1 MNQCQCGLFWSWRK
15 VKKYRHQGFCCCG
28 KCINN
33 GVHSLLSS
41 FPPSTPFY
49 RRVSLFLTSPFLPLW
64 HRFKP
69 SHIIRESR
77 ASLLCLWGFPSRLY
91 NDLPVGLFWF
101 WRRSLLANPAQLWPR
116 SSPNRTHFVLDSVFG
131 TSCSCTTPAAD
142 SFVWL
147 AAGFFFL
154 HHLLFSFFPPQFDLF
169 FRPRCPLFPSILFFS
184 VSLFVSFLLTFFP
197 ALASSTF
204 FPPTVCR
211 RGC

>member
-1 MNQCQCGLFWSWRK
+1 M
-15 VKKYRHQGFCCCG
+15 
-28 KCINN
+28 
-33 GVHSLLSS
+33 
-41 FPPSTPFY
+41 
-49 RRVSLFLTSPFLPLW
+49 SPCLPLW

-101 WRRSLLANPAQLWPR
+101 WRRSLPANPAQLWPR

-142 SFVWL
+142 SFVL
-147 AAGFFFL
+147 LTAGFFFL
-154 HHLLFSFFPPQFDLF
+154 HHLLFSPPPPPVWSVFQASLF
-169 FRPRCPLFPSILFFS
+169 PLFLLLCFS

-197 ALASSTF
+197 ALASSAF
-204 FPPTVCR
+204 FSPHCLQR
-211 RGC
+211 RLLVLWCMRAADDHLLPSSQSGGCF